1 MLTSDTVYSV
11 PPFTPLWRAL
21 LIFQS
26 ETTVTSLSYAESDQ
40 ITVEEIHIDLPTST
54 GIIHVHKS
62 DIVLITLGSMTTSS
76 SLGTNHTAPSPPSLV
91 TASNDGAWKLWASL
105 SKDSPEFGHPA
116 NFFDR
121 VPESHWQSFTVT
133 LKSSEF
139 LTQLADYTHNAAGT
153 GALTTFAD
161 SNWLLSIVV
170 PHQPY
175 FLSQPPDVQVFW
187 GYGLYPSR
195 DGNFV
200 HKPMVAC
207 SGEEI
212 LTELLGHLHFSPIQP
227 YLDAAITIPCSMPY
241 ITSQFLT
248 RGPGD
253 RPQVIP
259 PKSTNLAFIG
269 QFVEIP
275 HDVVFTV
282 EYSVRGA
289 QMAVYGL
296 MGLDKKPPGV
306 YKGEH
311 DPRVMVKV
319 LKAMLENGG
328 AGDSTSWGSGGE
340 HVDQVVVA
348 PVSLPIII

>member
-1 MLTSDTVYSV
+1 MLILPSDTKVN
-11 PPFTPLWRAL
+11 
-21 LIFQS
+21 
-26 ETTVTSLSYAESDQ
+26 SLSYAESKH
-40 ITVEEIHIDLPTST
+40 ITVEEIHLTMPTST

-62 DIVLITLGSMTTSS
+62 DIVLITLGSMTSS
-76 SLGTNHTAPSPPSLV
+76 STLGTNHTAPSSATSPANLS
-91 TASNDGAWKLWASL
+91 TDGSWKLWESL
-105 SKDSPEFGHPA
+105 SNDSPNFGHPA
-116 NFFDR
+116 NFSTR

-133 LKSSEF
+133 LKSPELLTRLAEF
-139 LTQLADYTHNAAGT
+139 THNAPGT

-170 PHQPY
+170 PHQPH

-195 DGNFV
+195 TGNFV
-200 HKPMVAC
+200 TKPMTEC

-212 LTELLGHLHFSPIQP
+212 LTELLSHLHFSPIQP

-259 PKSTNLAFIG
+259 LGSTNLAFMG

-275 HDVVFTV
+275 LDVVFTV

-289 QMAVYGL
+289 LMAVAGL
-296 MGLDKKPPGV
+296 MGLEKRPRGV
-306 YKGEH
+306 YKGDH
-311 DPRVMVKV
+311 DPRVMIKV
-319 LKAMLENGG
+319 LKAMIEDGLGG
-328 AGDSTSWGSGGE
+328 CGPTRSSDRGGDS
-340 HVDQVVVA
+340 VDRKVDVPLGF
-348 PVSLPIII
+348 PVFI

>member
-1 MLTSDTVYSV
+1 MLIL
-11 PPFTPLWRAL
+11 PL
-21 LIFQS
+21 
-26 ETTVTSLSYAESDQ
+26 ETKVTSLSYADSEHTTVEDIH
-40 ITVEEIHIDLPTST
+40 ITVPGSTGTIHIHD
-54 GIIHVHKS
+54 S
-62 DIVLITLGSMTTSS
+62 DVVLITLGSMTSS
-76 SLGTNHTAPSPPSLV
+76 STLGTNHTAASSAPSEGHL
-91 TASNDGAWKLWASL
+91 SNDGSWELWASL
-105 SKDSPEFGHPA
+105 SNDSPNFGHAA
-116 NFFDR
+116 NFSTR
-121 VPESHWQSFTVT
+121 VPQSHWQSFTVT
-133 LKSSEF
+133 LKSPKLLTHLAEF
-139 LTQLADYTHNAAGT
+139 THNAAGT

-170 PHQPY
+170 PQQPH

-200 HKPMVAC
+200 VKPMTAC

-212 LTELLGHLHFSPIQP
+212 LTELLGHLHFPVQP
-227 YLDAAITIPCSMPY
+227 YLDGAITIPCSMPY

-259 PKSTNLAFIG
+259 HGSTNLAFMG

-275 HDVVFTV
+275 QDVVFTV

-289 QMAVYGL
+289 QMAVCGL
-296 MGLDKKPPGV
+296 MGLEKKPRSV

-311 DPRVMVKV
+311 DPRVLVKV
-319 LKAMLENGG
+319 LKAMMEDGVGG
-328 AGDSTSWGSGGE
+328 GSFSSDPSGDSM
-340 HVDQVVVA
+340 DQDVTV
-348 PVSLPIII
+348 PLSLPIVI